1 VTNLPH
7 ETLFCANRFWLN
19 EILGDAGPAGSLAQ
33 LPSAPAYSTRAR
45 ASRPIHQRKK
55 KRKEKG
61 ARSGATLAFFFC
73 LPLLLAGR
81 CRLHAAVMAPGLYSD
96 IGKKTRG
103 LQHRFSLCSA
113 LSFSVPVLVRWPI
126 DTLLDP
132 DAVMPGCAQIC
143 CTRTTTRTRSSP
155 SPPAL
160 PTAS

>member
-1 VTNLPH
+1 MKLCFALIV
-7 ETLFCANRFWLN
+7 F
-19 EILGDAGPAGSLAQ
+19 GSTKF
-33 LPSAPAYSTRAR
+33 SGTRAPQ
-45 ASRPIHQRKK
+45 AAWPSCHQRLPTRHEHEPAVRFTSV
-55 KRKEKG
+55 KRKEKKREQDLG
-61 ARSGATLAFFFC
+61 RRSRFFFC